1 MPVELEQTDSCALQC
16 VTEFEIV
23 VFTALVEDVYML
35 ESIHQDRLLIVRKD
49 RATMPGCPAE
59 LLGRV

>member
-1 MPVELEQTDSCALQC
+1 M
-16 VTEFEIV
+16 